1 MINMITSYIRVALI
15 AVYLILCSLTVF
27 ITNVFDRQF
36 RFYFWF
42 SRIVGRGVI
51 WLGGVK
57 LKIEVDPALDT
68 SKTYVF
74 VSNHSSLYDV
84 PVIMAAVPTRA
95 SILFKKEL
103 AKIPIFGW
111 QLVTGP
117 YILADRQSP
126 DKAMKTIEKAKT
138 LMSKKN
144 VSVIL
149 FAEGTRSKT
158 GEVQPFKRGAFYLAS
173 RVNYP
178 IVPVAICGAEKI
190 LTKGKMRLNPGTI
203 TIKFAA
209 PVEVGMIQNKQDE
222 LDLMEKVRQIIINNR
237 KEN

>member
-15 AVYLILCSLTVF
+15 AVYLVFCSFTVF
-27 ITNVFDRQF
+27 ITNVVDRQF

-42 SRIVGRGVI
+42 SRIVGKGVI
-51 WLGGVK
+51 WLGGVT
-57 LKIEVDPALDT
+57 LNVEIDPAIDT
-68 SKTYVF
+68 TKTYVF

-103 AKIPIFGW
+103 AKIPVFGW
-111 QLVTGP
+111 QLVSGP
-117 YILADRQSP
+117 YILADRHSP
-126 DKAMKTIEKAKT
+126 DKAMKTIEKAKA
-138 LMSKKN
+138 LMSEKN

-158 GEVQPFKRGAFYLAS
+158 GEVQPFKRGAFYLAA

-209 PVEVGMIQNKQDE
+209 PVETGMIQNKQDE